1 MSYDFTGTL
10 HRIEQTQQVSDK
22 FAKREF
28 VVAQDDG
35 KYPNYVKFELTQD
48 RCDMLD
54 VYTEGEVVTVSFDV
68 RGRQWQDK
76 FFTNLHAWRI
86 KSDGGDERPPK
97 PWEDATPVARATAD
111 TAKPNGD
118 DLPF

>member
-10 HRIEQTQQVSDK
+10 HRVDPTQQVSDK

-48 RCDMLD
+48 RCDLLD
-54 VYTEGEVVTVSFDV
+54 AYREGDVVTVSFDV

-86 KSDGGDERPPK
+86 TSENTAG
-97 PWEDATPVARATAD
+97 PVANLRDAAPDPAYAARTALSAPD
-111 TAKPNGD
+111 N
-118 DLPF
+118 LPF